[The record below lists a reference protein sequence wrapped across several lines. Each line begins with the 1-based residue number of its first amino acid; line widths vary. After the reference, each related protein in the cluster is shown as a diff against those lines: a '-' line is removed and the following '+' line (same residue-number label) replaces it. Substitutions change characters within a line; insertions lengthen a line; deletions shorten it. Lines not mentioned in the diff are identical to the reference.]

1 MRVGVT
7 PVPIPNT
14 KVKTDA
20 ADNTWLE
27 TTWEDRWLP
36 DFKKVLSEIRYK
48 KGFLYGLAD
57 KAGAEIDRA
66 YCIQP
71 RSEASWSR
79 QDAYRI
85 KKDIFIL
92 HAALFTQT
100 YLENFIQNRK
110 NSFSEMEMSQDIKFH
125 R

>member
-1 MRVGVT
+1 MLNAKAKLESGMGVAIRRKQHNRIFPVAMRVGVT

-48 KGFLYGLAD
+48 KDFLYGLAD

-71 RSEASWSR
+71 RSKASWSR

-85 KKDIFIL
+85 KKDIFI
-92 HAALFTQT
+92 
-100 YLENFIQNRK
+100 
-110 NSFSEMEMSQDIKFH
+110 
-125 R
+125 